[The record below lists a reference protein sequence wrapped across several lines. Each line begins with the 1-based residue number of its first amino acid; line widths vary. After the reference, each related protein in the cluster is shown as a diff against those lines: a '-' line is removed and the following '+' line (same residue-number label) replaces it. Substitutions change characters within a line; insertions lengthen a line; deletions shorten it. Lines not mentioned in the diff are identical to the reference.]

1 MSAYISKINSD
12 CKKQIILKK
21 NSNEKKKSW
30 YYLEVKNII
39 EENNIKNG
47 DFYCLNCLHPFRTEN
62 KLKSHEKIYKNKDFF
77 GNVIPSQK
85 GCKLINI

>member
-39 EENNIKNG
+39 EENNIK
-47 DFYCLNCLHPFRTEN
+47 
-62 KLKSHEKIYKNKDFF
+62 KLW
-77 GNVIPSQK
+77 
-85 GCKLINI
+85 